1 MVDLIP
7 DNNEKTSLPGEPPS
21 QCNSVKLALQKNP
34 EPQHQQVPSRDD
46 GQLSAPQAG
55 PGPVTSPGLRD
66 SPVHREHPDREQLHA
81 GRRRKRKPQDSELRS
96 LQPIQHDQRGGAAG
110 SRWQQPTCLSCPK
123 KTKPPLCYVPDSF
136 NNLIKSRGKLHH
148 TSV

>member
-66 SPVHREHPDREQLHA
+66 RVRYAESILTGCQLHA

-110 SRWQQPTCLSCPK
+110 SRWQQPTCLSCPL
-123 KTKPPLCYVPDSF
+123 KTNGDFESPVLLRAGFIQQP
-136 NNLIKSRGKLHH
+136 H
-148 TSV
+148 